1 MQPRDVGVGNKDFE
15 DDFFVGVVGEGSGSL
30 GSLVDLEC
38 LEVNFAVGDGE
49 VGLYDLATVMD
60 VNFSSGDLASDDP
73 AANVVFF
80 AVGLVVFQF
89 LGTVYDV
96 CFDCFQRHQPEEGLI
111 VLNGYVLL

>member
-1 MQPRDVGVGNKDFE
+1 MQPRDIGVGNKDFE
-15 DDFFVGVVGEGSGSL
+15 DDFFVGVVCEGSGSL

-38 LEVNFAVGDGE
+38 LEVDFAVGDGE
-49 VGLYDLATVMD
+49 VGLYDLATVVEID
-60 VNFSSGDLASDDP
+60 FSSGNLASNDP

-96 CFDCFQRHQPEEGLI
+96 CFDCLQRHQPEEGLI
-111 VLNGYVLL
+111 VLNSYVFL